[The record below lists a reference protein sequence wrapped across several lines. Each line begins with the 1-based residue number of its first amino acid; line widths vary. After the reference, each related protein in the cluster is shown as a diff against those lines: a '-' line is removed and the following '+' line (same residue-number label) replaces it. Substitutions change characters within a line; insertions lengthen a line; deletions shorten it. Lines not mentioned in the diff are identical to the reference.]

1 MSALPSSVDYR
12 REHPSLPPNAQTT
25 ELAIRPSNG
34 NSFVAGNLIQLDLG
48 QRGFFDPESCYLRY
62 KMTLAGTASTTYN
75 MIGSYA
81 AVFSRMNVYFGS
93 QLVENITGY
102 NQVQTFL
109 QNTHMSVAD
118 KYGMQAAYGYLGTTS
133 LADLDGADLTT
144 DGAGD
149 VTHTAGILLPCVL
162 TNADKMI
169 PLFAMPQVRVELQVE
184 ALSSIFFNS
193 VTTGITSFTISD
205 VELVYSQ
212 VDMGAEV
219 ESMVRSAGGDFFIK
233 SQSFTNTSN
242 SLATGANGQ
251 YSVVFN
257 QRLESIKSAYLLA
270 SPTGNNIWGDAV
282 DITATNGSYQF
293 QIGQTTYPQQPLSTS
308 RSKNA
313 ILQSLRKAVG
323 SIYGHETAMSI
334 NSVEWSATA
343 ATSTQV
349 QPAKFIIGVPTEVLA
364 NEDTLMTGVSSNNSA
379 ITLNVVSGTA
389 TGAVFNLHLILN
401 YDALIH
407 IDLDNGQ
414 AFLKK

>member
-1 MSALPSSVDYR
+1 MSALPSSVDFR
-12 REHPSLPPNAQTT
+12 REHPSLPPNSQTT
-25 ELAIRPSNG
+25 ELSIRPSNG
-34 NSFVAGNLIQLDLG
+34 NSFVPGNLIQMDLG

-62 KMTLAGTASTTYN
+62 KMTAAGADATYV
-75 MIGSYA
+75 MINSYS
-81 AVFSRMNVYFGS
+81 AVFSRLNVYFGS

-102 NQVQTFL
+102 NQVQAFL

-118 KYGMQAAYGYLGTTS
+118 KYGVQAAYGYKGTS
-133 LADLDGADLTT
+133 SIADMDSADIVVSSGT
-144 DGAGD
+144 GS
-149 VTHTAGILLPCVL
+149 HTAGILLPCVL
-162 TNADKMI
+162 TNSDKMI

-184 ALSSIFFNS
+184 ALSSIFFDG
-193 VTTGITSFTISD
+193 TAPTSLTISD

-212 VDMGAEV
+212 VDLGAEV
-219 ESMVRSAGGDFFIK
+219 EGMIRGSGGEFFIK

-270 SPTGNNIWGDAV
+270 SPTGENIWGDAI

-308 RSKNA
+308 RAKNA
-313 ILQSLRKAVG
+313 MIQSLRKAVG

-334 NSVEWSATA
+334 NSVEWSQTTGTA
-343 ATSTQV
+343 I
-349 QPAKFIIGVPTEVLA
+349 QPAKFIVGVPTEVLA

-389 TGAVFNLHLILN
+389 TGAVHNLHLILN

-407 IDLDNGQ
+407 IDLESGQ

>member
-1 MSALPSSVDYR
+1 MTATGSDNTYVM
-12 REHPSLPPNAQTT
+12 
-25 ELAIRPSNG
+25 I
-34 NSFVAGNLIQLDLG
+34 NSY
-48 QRGFFDPESCYLRY
+48 S
-62 KMTLAGTASTTYN
+62 
-75 MIGSYA
+75 
-81 AVFSRMNVYFGS
+81 AVFSRLNVYFGS

-102 NQVQTFL
+102 NQVQAFL

-118 KYGMQAAYGYLGTTS
+118 KYGVQAAYGYKATTS
-133 LADLDGADLTT
+133 IADMDSADIVVSSGT
-144 DGAGD
+144 GS
-149 VTHTAGILLPCVL
+149 HTAGILLPCVL
-162 TNADKMI
+162 TNSDKMI

-184 ALSSIFFNS
+184 ALSSIFFDG
-193 VTTGITSFTISD
+193 TAPTGLTISD

-212 VDMGAEV
+212 VDLGAEV
-219 ESMVRSAGGDFFIK
+219 EGMIRGSGGEFFIK

-270 SPTGNNIWGDAV
+270 SPTGENIWGDAV

-313 ILQSLRKAVG
+313 MIQSLRKAVG

-334 NSVEWSATA
+334 NSVEWSAATGTA
-343 ATSTQV
+343 L
-349 QPAKFIIGVPTEVLA
+349 QPAKFFVGVPTEVLA

-389 TGAVFNLHLILN
+389 TSAVHNLHLILN

-407 IDLDNGQ
+407 IDLESGQ